1 MEEEKDSNKSKRKIF
16 VISII
21 AILVILLITAIILFY
36 KNNSSMSDINKFDN
50 AVKDNDYKTVSYMLS
65 DNETKISE
73 LEAKQFIQYVSDENK
88 SKYNKEIK
96 EIKQSVKNKDNDIKK
111 GSITDKNN
119 KSIIDVTQD
128 GKKFF
133 VLDKVDFKANKYN
146 VYVKEYNNKA
156 IYSYKL
162 DKNIKTVAEPNQYTK
177 LGSFF
182 VGNYKLNATKTIKDT
197 GSDGELN
204 GSLTFNTDNKDKK
217 NRIVANDNF
226 NQSWFKAS
234 LSNAGELDKNTLKL
248 YINDKSV
255 EYKKG
260 MIYGKLSNQSK
271 VKVYAK
277 GSIYNKTFKTNTVL
291 VDPNNEKKPQ
301 VVQLNFNE
309 KEISNHVKS
318 YKDIEDKSKEFINKY
333 IKDLN
338 KAYKKSDHIYIEN
351 YFDKD
356 TDIYNQAKKDIKDK
370 NNKSRK
376 YSNQNINNIS
386 INKDDV
392 VMEVNTN
399 VNGKSIVVKYTLD
412 LGYKNK
418 YFRIKNIEET

>member
-1 MEEEKDSNKSKRKIF
+1 
-16 VISII
+16 
-21 AILVILLITAIILFY
+21 
-36 KNNSSMSDINKFDN
+36 MSDINKFDN

-177 LGSFF
+177 LSSFL
-182 VGNYKLNATKTIKDT
+182 VGNYKLNATTTIKYA

-204 GSLTFNTDNKDKK
+204 GS
-217 NRIVANDNF
+217 
-226 NQSWFKAS
+226 
-234 LSNAGELDKNTLKL
+234 
-248 YINDKSV
+248 
-255 EYKKG
+255 
-260 MIYGKLSNQSK
+260 
-271 VKVYAK
+271 
-277 GSIYNKTFKTNTVL
+277 
-291 VDPNNEKKPQ
+291 
-301 VVQLNFNE
+301 
-309 KEISNHVKS
+309 
-318 YKDIEDKSKEFINKY
+318 
-333 IKDLN
+333 
-338 KAYKKSDHIYIEN
+338 
-351 YFDKD
+351 
-356 TDIYNQAKKDIKDK
+356 
-370 NNKSRK
+370 
-376 YSNQNINNIS
+376 
-386 INKDDV
+386 
-392 VMEVNTN
+392 
-399 VNGKSIVVKYTLD
+399 
-412 LGYKNK
+412 
-418 YFRIKNIEET
+418 